1 MEKKTK
7 YENKLNLLESKRCQF
22 ENVMWAWNDDISK
35 CLGWPERRKNIPKN
49 MLSNELMDQRY
60 TNWVF
65 DEPTWLRIGAV
76 CANVRIWYLNFPV
89 LLCFAGGNLW
99 DMDIIFY
106 YYMKHYVMIMRVNV
120 DINKKKSILFTL
132 KSFKEL
138 SKVEHIFHKNNS
150 SIFCFTTQTMKK
162 ESR

>member
-1 MEKKTK
+1 
-7 YENKLNLLESKRCQF
+7 
-22 ENVMWAWNDDISK
+22 MWAWNDDISK
-35 CLGWPERRKNIPKN
+35 CLGWPERRENIPKN

-106 YYMKHYVMIMRVNV
+106 YYMKHYVMIMLVNV
-120 DINKKKSILFTL
+120 DINKKKLILFTL

-138 SKVEHIFHKNNS
+138 STLKDFLSSVSRIIKRLNIFFMNS
-150 SIFCFTTQTMKK
+150 SIFCFTTQTMRK
-162 ESR
+162 ESW